1 MKKFEELL
9 AENNI
14 SMPRTALGKK
24 LFEKKWEAVKAQY
37 VMYCAEYGAREALW
51 ERYREGLQNDWEV
64 SFPALAEL
72 EPTPVFHFS
81 NSDEAIDKI
90 AEVFTKMEKSKL
102 LSMKDRLEKKA
113 RKDWVEKLVEQ
124 APEDCK
130 LIVLK
135 GAYTP
140 YESNKKKFEESIS
153 HKEPASIMLSGVS
166 PIWIAFN
173 PQEAYDTEYWL
184 MDKATTVVQCIS

>member
-24 LFEKKWEAVKAQY
+24 LFEKKWDAVKAQY
-37 VMYCAEYGAREALW
+37 VMFCAEYGAREALW
-51 ERYREGLQNDWEV
+51 ERYREGLQNDWRV
-64 SFPALAEL
+64 SFPTLAEL
-72 EPTPVFHFS
+72 EPTPLFHFS

-90 AEVFTKMEKSKL
+90 AEAFTKMEKTKL
-102 LSMKDRLEKKA
+102 LFIKDRLEKKA

-140 YESNKKKFEESIS
+140 YESNKRSFEESVAYG
-153 HKEPASIMLSGVS
+153 EAASIKISGVS

-184 MDKATTVVQCIS
+184 MDKATTAVQYIS

>member
-14 SMPRTALGKK
+14 NMPRTALGKK
-24 LFEKKWEAVKAQY
+24 LFEKKWGAVKAQY
-37 VMYCAEYGAREALW
+37 VMYCAEYGARESLW
-51 ERYREGLQNDWEV
+51 ERYREGLQNDWGV
-64 SFPALAEL
+64 SFPRLDEL

-90 AEVFTKMEKSKL
+90 AEAITEMEKSKL
-102 LSMKDRLEKKA
+102 LSMKDRLEKEA
-113 RKDWVEKLVEQ
+113 RKAWVEKLVEQ
-124 APEDCK
+124 APENCE

-153 HKEPASIMLSGVS
+153 RKEPASIKLSGVS

-173 PQEAYDTEYWL
+173 PREAHNTEYWL
-184 MDKATTVVQCIS
+184 MDKATSAVQYVS